1 MAKYDE
7 APVPPGTSRR
17 WEVLISDDDT
27 LPHPGR
33 DLRTALEVRSE
44 HRVLASFSDDDLAAM
59 PLVPEGMRLGRRAWY
74 LDLHDPA
81 RADFVAE
88 GEEVVEPGQHIVARK
103 AVSATLWEELR
114 RACDAVLGRRTP
126 VRLRP
131 AV

>member
-1 MAKYDE
+1 M
-7 APVPPGTSRR
+7 VQ
-17 WEVLISDDDT
+17 
-27 LPHPGR
+27 
-33 DLRTALEVRSE
+33 
-44 HRVLASFSDDDLAAM
+44 AAAFYKA
-59 PLVPEGMRLGRRAWY
+59 EGMRLGRRAWY

-114 RACDAVLGRRTP
+114 RACDAVLGRRSAA
-126 VRLRP
+126 RLRP